1 MSKSKNRPL
10 TSHGKMKIIFF
21 GDTLKYVG
29 NYSHSFVEGL
39 VAMDNTLTYRIA
51 ENNSMY
57 FIFM

>member
-1 MSKSKNRPL
+1 
-10 TSHGKMKIIFF
+10 MKIIFF